1 MNLWR
6 KLNLTESLQDQLNID
21 VEVRLRSTETHLEH
35 LETLTAAL
43 EVKLGVKEEQLEDLR
58 TQNSDQTSTLMNL
71 WRKLN
76 LSESL
81 QDKLNTADV
90 EFKLRSTET
99 HLEQLENFTAA
110 LEVKLGVKEEQLE
123 DLRTQN
129 SDQTSTLM
137 NLWRKLNLSESLQ
150 DKLNT
155 ADVEFKLRSTETHLE
170 QLENFTAALEVKLG
184 VKEEQLED
192 LRTQNSDQTS
202 TLMNLW
208 RKLNLSESLQ
218 DKLNTADVEF
228 KLRSTETHLEQLE
241 NFTAALEVKLG
252 VKEEQLEDL
261 RTQNSDQTST
271 LMNLW
276 RKLNLSESLQDKLN
290 TDVEVRL
297 RSTETH
303 LEHLETLTAALEVK
317 LGVKEEQLEDL
328 RTQNSDQT
336 STLMNL
342 WRKLNLSESLQD
354 KLNTDVEFKLRSTET
369 HLEQLENFTAA
380 LEVKLGVKEEQLED
394 LRTQNSDQTSTL
406 MNLWRK
412 LNLSESLQDKLNTAD
427 VEFKLRSTETHLEQL
442 ENFTAALKVKL
453 RVNEDQ
459 LEDLKIQ
466 NSDQLSLM
474 GYRLKDGLNKTTV
487 QLSLMDFRLRDG
499 LNRTAADVE
508 LRLKSTETHL
518 EQLETF
524 TAGLKVKLGV
534 NEEQLQDLKTQNSG
548 CEARLSAVA
557 VGLNRTEEQLDDLRT
572 QSSGSSALL
581 VSLSDRLT
589 AAQRDTEELQ
599 VRLKTSEA
607 TVNQLKSKNGDELKV
622 GFSAGLTNSGSIG
635 PFDEETTLI
644 FSKAITNIGQG
655 YNQSAG
661 VFTAPVRGVYFFS
674 FTAADYVKGYMGVN
688 LYRNN
693 QPIIFSLDLNDHG
706 GYASASSTVAL
717 QLEEGDQ
724 VRLSLPASYR
734 LYDDSR
740 NFSVFSGFLL
750 FQL

>member
-155 ADVEFKLRSTETHLE
+155 
-170 QLENFTAALEVKLG
+170 ALEVKLG

-354 KLNTDVEFKLRSTET
+354 KLNTADVEFKLRSTET

>member
-354 KLNTDVEFKLRSTET
+354 KLNT
-369 HLEQLENFTAA
+369 A

>member
-218 DKLNTADVEF
+218 DKLNTA
-228 KLRSTETHLEQLE
+228 
-241 NFTAALEVKLG
+241 LEVKLG

-354 KLNTDVEFKLRSTET
+354 KLNTADVEFKLRSTET